1 MDDTGSGGRP
11 LTGRTPGGRSFEE
24 QNFEERA
31 SEERAAD
38 ERTSGER
45 TSGERTANER
55 RSEGRASDERT
66 FDERIGD
73 FYSPAVSLNRLR
85 PRPDVTGVPAD
96 LLLRALEPPA
106 VKVRHI
112 PLVDLLRKPYREL
125 GGD

>member
-1 MDDTGSGGRP
+1 MDDTGSGDRP
-11 LTGRTPGGRSFEE
+11 SDGRTPEG
-24 QNFEERA
+24 QTFEERA
-31 SEERAAD
+31 GDERTFEERTFNERISEEQTLDERTGD
-38 ERTSGER
+38 ERTSEEQ
-45 TSGERTANER
+45 TSH
-55 RSEGRASDERT
+55 ERT
-66 FDERIGD
+66 FEERTGD

-85 PRPDVTGVPAD
+85 PRPDLTGAPAD

>member
-1 MDDTGSGGRP
+1 MDDTGSGDRP
-11 LTGRTPGGRSFEE
+11 
-24 QNFEERA
+24 
-31 SEERAAD
+31 
-38 ERTSGER
+38 
-45 TSGERTANER
+45 
-55 RSEGRASDERT
+55 SEGRDLGGGT

-85 PRPDVTGVPAD
+85 PRPDATGASAD

-112 PLVDLLRKPYREL
+112 PLVDLLRRPYREL

>member
-1 MDDTGSGGRP
+1 MDDTGSGGRS
-11 LTGRTPGGRSFEE
+11 LDG
-24 QNFEERA
+24 
-31 SEERAAD
+31 
-38 ERTSGER
+38 
-45 TSGERTANER
+45 
-55 RSEGRASDERT
+55 RT
-66 FDERIGD
+66 FDERIED

-85 PRPDVTGVPAD
+85 PRPDTTGAGAD

>member
-1 MDDTGSGGRP
+1 MGDAGSGD
-11 LTGRTPGGRSFEE
+11 RSP
-24 QNFEERA
+24 
-31 SEERAAD
+31 D
-38 ERTSGER
+38 ERTFKKRTSKER
-45 TSGERTANER
+45 TSDERT
-55 RSEGRASDERT
+55 SDERT

-85 PRPDVTGVPAD
+85 PRHDATGAPCD
-96 LLLRALEPPA
+96 LLLRALDPPA

>member
-1 MDDTGSGGRP
+1 MDDSGSGDRP
-11 LTGRTPGGRSFEE
+11 FDGRTFE
-24 QNFEERA
+24 
-31 SEERAAD
+31 
-38 ERTSGER
+38 
-45 TSGERTANER
+45 
-55 RSEGRASDERT
+55 
-66 FDERIGD
+66 ERIGD

-85 PRPDVTGVPAD
+85 PRPDSTGAPAD

>member
-1 MDDTGSGGRP
+1 MDDTGSGDRP
-11 LTGRTPGGRSFEE
+11 
-24 QNFEERA
+24 
-31 SEERAAD
+31 
-38 ERTSGER
+38 
-45 TSGERTANER
+45 
-55 RSEGRASDERT
+55 SEGRGLEERT

-85 PRPDVTGVPAD
+85 PRPDVTGAPAD

>member
-11 LTGRTPGGRSFEE
+11 LDG
-24 QNFEERA
+24 RA
-31 SEERAAD
+31 SEERTAD
-38 ERTSGER
+38 ERASGK
-45 TSGERTANER
+45 
-55 RSEGRASDERT
+55 RT
-66 FDERIGD
+66 FEEQTFEERIGD
-73 FYSPAVSLNRLR
+73 FYSPAVSLIRLR
-85 PRPDVTGVPAD
+85 PRPDVTGAPAD

>member
-11 LTGRTPGGRSFEE
+11 LDGRSSGERTAKE
-24 QNFEERA
+24 RASKERTARERA
-31 SEERAAD
+31 SEGLTAGERTADERTAD
-38 ERTSGER
+38 ERTSGKR
-45 TSGERTANER
+45 TFE
-55 RSEGRASDERT
+55 ERT
-66 FDERIGD
+66 FEERIGD
-73 FYSPAVSLNRLR
+73 FYSPAVPLSRVR
-85 PRPDVTGVPAD
+85 PRPDVAGAPAD

>member
-1 MDDTGSGGRP
+1 MGDAGSGDRS
-11 LTGRTPGGRSFEE
+11 LNERT
-24 QNFEERA
+24 FEERT
-31 SEERAAD
+31 SEERTSE
-38 ERTSGER
+38 ERSFDG
-45 TSGERTANER
+45 
-55 RSEGRASDERT
+55 RT

-85 PRPDVTGVPAD
+85 PRHDATGAPSD

-112 PLVDLLRKPYREL
+112 PLADLLRKPYREL